1 MEIFPTKEL
10 RFKLLDS
17 KAETIERLKRRTEF
31 SEKMTSNFTNRSFR
45 GILKDDEFKIISS
58 EIGKGAL
65 CVMTG
70 KIDNENGYVNVE
82 INKAFRILFSIFFL
96 LPVLAIIIESIKK
109 PNDILIFIL
118 VAIGQILMIRY
129 FFIGFFFSRM
139 SKQSLN
145 RLRDVLDIEFKE

>member
-17 KAETIERLKRRTEF
+17 KSETIDRLKRRTEF
-31 SEKMTSNFTNRSFR
+31 SKKMISTFTEKSFR
-45 GILKDDEFKIISS
+45 GILNDDEFKIISS

-82 INKAFRILFSIFFL
+82 INKAFRILFSIICVMPIVAL
-96 LPVLAIIIESIKK
+96 TIETFKK
-109 PNDILIFIL
+109 PNDILLFIL
-118 VAIGQILMIRY
+118 IGIGQILIIRY
-129 FFIGFFFSRM
+129 FFIGLFFSRM
-139 SKQSLN
+139 SKRSLN
-145 RLRDVLDIEFKE
+145 RLRDVLDIEFEE

>member
-1 MEIFPTKEL
+1 MKIFPTKEL

-31 SEKMTSNFTNRSFR
+31 SEKMTSNFTDKSFR

-65 CVMTG
+65 CIMTG
-70 KIDNENGYVNVE
+70 KIDNENSYVNVE

-96 LPVLAIIIESIKK
+96 MPVLAIIIETVKN
-109 PNDILIFIL
+109 PNDILVL
-118 VAIGQILMIRY
+118 LVVAIGQILMIRY
-129 FFIGFFFSRM
+129 FFIGLFFSRM

-145 RLRDVLDIEFKE
+145 RLRDVLDIEFVG